1 MAETCGSAAVGVIL
15 TGMGRDGAEGL
26 LAMRQAGANTLGEDE
41 ASCVVYGM
49 PKAAMDLGGVER
61 ELPLSRIADE
71 ILKLCRSEAKR

>member
-26 LAMRQAGANTLGEDE
+26 LAMLRAGANTLGEDE

-49 PKAAMDLGGVER
+49 PKAAKDLGGVEK
-61 ELPLSRIADE
+61 ELPLGRIADE
-71 ILKLCRSEAKR
+71 ILKLCRADAKH